1 MKGPDPKDRVGTL
14 RAMQQYNRFMKAKS
28 FGQAARVME
37 LAVQTDRTNPLA
49 RLYLATAQEKLRD
62 WRQAIKTYQGA
73 IEIGVATDQILSRLG
88 KAYLRVQEIDM
99 AISAMEK
106 ASTMNPTDLD
116 NLSNLGIAYLQSNR
130 VAEAEKAFKAIDM
143 IDQTIF

>member
-1 MKGPDPKDRVGTL
+1 KENVIDSYPTEADHLEKKIWEIIGPPQSDQKLVYTPVDSQTRQELASLGYVSAGGSRELVLNMKGPDPKDRVGTL
-14 RAMQQYNRFMKAKS
+14 RAMQQYNHFMKAKS

-73 IEIGVATDQILSRLG
+73 VEIGV
-88 KAYLRVQEIDM
+88 
-99 AISAMEK
+99 
-106 ASTMNPTDLD
+106 
-116 NLSNLGIAYLQSNR
+116 
-130 VAEAEKAFKAIDM
+130 
-143 IDQTIF
+143 